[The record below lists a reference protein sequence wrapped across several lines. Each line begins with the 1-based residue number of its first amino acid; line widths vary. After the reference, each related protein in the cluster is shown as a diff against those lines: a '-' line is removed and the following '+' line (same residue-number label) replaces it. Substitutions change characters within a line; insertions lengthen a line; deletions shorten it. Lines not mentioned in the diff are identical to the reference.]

1 MLEVILGVSLWITVL
16 FGIIFN
22 FLTWREVTR
31 TIENNAAKLPE
42 LNMDVIVEKIGDEID
57 AIIGDAMGNF
67 SMPTAQDHLFG
78 MISQFVQ
85 SKMMRDLAKDG
96 LINSNIDPHPSE
108 DHGEAQN

>member
-1 MLEVILGVSLWITVL
+1 MFEVVLGVVLLVTVL

-42 LNMDVIVEKIGDEID
+42 LNMDKIVEAVGDEID
-57 AIIGDAMGNF
+57 AIIGEAMGNF

-85 SKMMRDLAKDG
+85 SKMMRDLHKDG
-96 LINSNIDPHPSE
+96 LLNPNIDTSE
-108 DHGEAQN
+108 SDGHGEA

>member
-1 MLEVILGVSLWITVL
+1 MFEVVLGVVLLVTVL

-42 LNMDVIVEKIGDEID
+42 LDMEKIVDAIGDEID
-57 AIIGDAMGNF
+57 AIIADAMGNF

-85 SKMMRDLAKDG
+85 SKMMRDLHKDG
-96 LINSNIDPHPSE
+96 LLKPNIDTNESGE
-108 DHGEAQN
+108 HGEA

>member
-1 MLEVILGVSLWITVL
+1 MLEGILAVSLWITVL

-31 TIENNAAKLPE
+31 TIENNAAKIPE
-42 LNMDVIVEKIGDEID
+42 LNMDLVVEKVGDEID
-57 AIIGDAMGNF
+57 AIISETMGNF

-85 SKMMRDLAKDG
+85 SKMMRDLHKDG
-96 LINSNIDPHPSE
+96 LLNPNIDPNSSDE
-108 DHGEAQN
+108 HGEA

>member
-1 MLEVILGVSLWITVL
+1 MYEVFLQVAIMIIVL

-57 AIIGDAMGNF
+57 EIISDAMSNF

-85 SKMMRDLAKDG
+85 SKMMRDLHKDG
-96 LINSNIDPHPSE
+96 LLNPNIDADQSDE
-108 DHGEAQN
+108 HGEA

>member
-1 MLEVILGVSLWITVL
+1 MYEVILGVVLLVTVL

-31 TIENNAAKLPE
+31 TIENNAAKIPE
-42 LNMDVIVEKIGDEID
+42 LNMDLVVEKIGDEID
-57 AIIGDAMGNF
+57 AIIADAMGNF

-96 LINSNIDPHPSE
+96 LLNPNIDSNQSDE
-108 DHGEAQN
+108 HGEA

>member
-1 MLEVILGVSLWITVL
+1 MYEVILGVVLVIMVL

-42 LNMDVIVEKIGDEID
+42 INMDLIVEKVGDEID
-57 AIIGDAMGNF
+57 AIITDAMGSF

-85 SKMMRDLAKDG
+85 SKMMRDLHKDG
-96 LINSNIDPHPSE
+96 LLNTNIDTSE
-108 DHGEAQN
+108 SNEHGEA